1 MELQIG
7 RSYSRL
13 EISKILGGSM
23 RASLPI
29 SGGAVVCGCFKKA
42 LKWNP
47 QAPDVVTLGV
57 KPRVHAAARTL
68 AEQGG
73 PIPIFLFQENAVWE
87 YKGDYRC
94 IDYSTDKKLCGQKM
108 EENPVRGP
116 IGGVLRFEKA

>member
-42 LKWNP
+42 LEWNP

-57 KPRVHAAARTL
+57 KPRVDSVAA
-68 AEQGG
+68 
-73 PIPIFLFQENAVWE
+73 ENLP
-87 YKGDYRC
+87 RRLH
-94 IDYSTDKKLCGQKM
+94 S
-108 EENPVRGP
+108 
-116 IGGVLRFEKA
+116 